1 MMGLALHRT
10 LERHI
15 AGLGLNDVGRRGP
28 DHGRQDKS
36 AASGRAHV
44 VVWIGVFRRLA
55 HPTYWRF
62 RLKRQR
68 FQCPERHPGDRGRRP
83 KA

>member
-10 LERHI
+10 LEGHI
-15 AGLGLNDVGRRGP
+15 AYSALSDVGSRAP

-55 HPTYWRF
+55 HPAYWRF
-62 RLKRQR
+62 RLKLQR
-68 FQCPERHPGDRGRRP
+68 FQCPERHPGDRRTRSTT
-83 KA
+83 